1 MQAFRNTLWVVFS
14 YYKEISINSKRFKLH
29 EYQIKIIFVNTASS
43 CSSKSYLKIGHQSE
57 AVLENN
63 LIKQLRDLS
72 YASVKIQDCEALVAN
87 LQSQFS
93 FSTKPT
99 AKEFDAILNHLAK
112 GNVFEKTRRYETVF
126 N

>member
-1 MQAFRNTLWVVFS
+1 
-14 YYKEISINSKRFKLH
+14 
-29 EYQIKIIFVNTASS
+29 
-43 CSSKSYLKIGHQSE
+43 LKIGHQSE

-93 FSTKPT
+93 LFNETIT

-112 GNVFEKTRRYETVF
+112 GNVFEKTRRYETVSI

>member
-1 MQAFRNTLWVVFS
+1 MRP
-14 YYKEISINSKRFKLH
+14 
-29 EYQIKIIFVNTASS
+29 
-43 CSSKSYLKIGHQSE
+43 LKYRRQ
-57 AVLENN
+57 
-63 LIKQLRDLS
+63 
-72 YASVKIQDCEALVAN
+72 VAN

-93 FSTKPT
+93 LFKTIT

>member
-1 MQAFRNTLWVVFS
+1 
-14 YYKEISINSKRFKLH
+14 
-29 EYQIKIIFVNTASS
+29 
-43 CSSKSYLKIGHQSE
+43 LKIGHQSE

-63 LIKQLRDLS
+63 LIKQLRVS

-87 LQSQFS
+87 LPIFL
-93 FSTKPT
+93 FNETTIT

-112 GNVFEKTRRYETVF
+112 GNVFEKTRRYETVSI